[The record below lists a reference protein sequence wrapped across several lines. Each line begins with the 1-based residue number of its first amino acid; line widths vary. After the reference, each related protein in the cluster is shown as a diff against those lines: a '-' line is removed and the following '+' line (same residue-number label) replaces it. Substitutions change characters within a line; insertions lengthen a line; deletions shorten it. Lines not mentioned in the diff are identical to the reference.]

1 MVTIFAQDR
10 FVKLSVFL
18 VLVVMEQEERREGRE
33 RDAAPTVQ
41 ERVLPVSSGKL
52 LTTMK

>member
-1 MVTIFAQDR
+1 MVTIFAPDR
-10 FVKLSVFL
+10 FAKLSGFH
-18 VLVVMEQEERREGRE
+18 VLVVMEPEERREE
-33 RDAAPTVQ
+33 KEKDVAPTVQ